1 MSTNKPTE
9 NEDEYFAR
17 EDAEARKK
25 LAYEQAQKLAAA
37 EREHMKQLHY
47 MHCPK
52 CGMTLETH
60 TFKEVQI
67 EKCHHCRGV
76 WLDDG
81 ELDRLAGKEA
91 GFIHRLVA
99 VFK

>member
-1 MSTNKPTE
+1 MTINKPTE

-17 EDAEARKK
+17 EDAEARRK
-25 LAYEQAQKLAAA
+25 LAHDQGLKLAAD
-37 EREHMKQLHY
+37 ERAALKQLHH

-60 TFKEVQI
+60 AFREVQVD
-67 EKCHHCRGV
+67 KCHHCGGV

-91 GFIHRLVA
+91 GFVQRLVA